1 MRILLVSLLALTVFP
16 AYGSIILF
24 SGVTGVSAPSSV
36 QIGET
41 DLQSATTAFV
51 FAEEQNVSLTSSLYA
66 GIVTPGTWVCCTGF
80 NVGPVTAPALIDSY
94 YLLTSAPTGSGI
106 TDFTG
111 SITFSPGERVVGII
125 VGYQVLASTNSM
137 FGAPGTLYPVSN
149 GPFFTLNG
157 LDPGDSVT
165 LSSNLQTVSFDFQ
178 TGGGGI
184 DSIRILTETP
194 EPPDYVLFGSG
205 LMVLGLFGRRIKLRR
220 ALRR

>member
-1 MRILLVSLLALTVFP
+1 MRIFLVVALLLAVLP

-24 SGVTGVSAPSSV
+24 SGVTGVSPPASV

-51 FAEEQNVSLTSSLYA
+51 FAEQQNVLITSPQDA

-80 NVGPVTAPALIDSY
+80 APGAITGPAFIDSY
-94 YLLTSAPTGSGI
+94 YLLSSAPTGSGV

-178 TGGGGI
+178 TGAGGI

-205 LMVLGLFGRRIKLRR
+205 LIVLGLFGRRIQLRR
-220 ALRR
+220 AARQ